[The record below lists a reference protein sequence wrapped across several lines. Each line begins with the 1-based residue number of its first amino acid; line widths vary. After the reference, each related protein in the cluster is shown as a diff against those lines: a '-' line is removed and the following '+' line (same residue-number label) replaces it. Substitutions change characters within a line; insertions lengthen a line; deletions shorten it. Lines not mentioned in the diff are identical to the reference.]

1 MPLIVA
7 AIGRESIIC
16 CDCEVKSQ
24 DETRSRSHLPGRGEL
39 NGWGLRAALLDLLIA
54 AWPMP
59 DYLELASEAEDFAAW
74 TPDQEKARSEVG
86 APLGSGETR
95 TACTYFYRVA
105 IIPCQEWP
113 ANLATPSRF
122 VAHQRAGLLAPASFA
137 PQTASI
143 CSGPKV
149 QGAKTADQSEPRRD
163 RESKDAD
170 RVAADI
176 FSITIREYSAGGHL
190 PSAIIAPR
198 RPMVSQEASAN
209 SIIISGNGT
218 DFLRRRF
225 LMSSR

>member
-105 IIPCQEWP
+105 IIPLPRMASESGNTQPLRGAPEGGASGACVICAANGEHLQWP
-113 ANLATPSRF
+113 E
-122 VAHQRAGLLAPASFA
+122 
-137 PQTASI
+137 
-143 CSGPKV
+143 
-149 QGAKTADQSEPRRD
+149 GARSQN
-163 RESKDAD
+163 
-170 RVAADI
+170 
-176 FSITIREYSAGGHL
+176 
-190 PSAIIAPR
+190 R
-198 RPMVSQEASAN
+198 RP
-209 SIIISGNGT
+209 IGT
-218 DFLRRRF
+218 
-225 LMSSR
+225 SPGSRKQGC